1 LRGAA
6 EVEATLERCCAEVE
20 ATLRGAEVEADV
32 EVQKPKMKQLVS
44 TFVAVLS
51 AVVAFSAAIEAPL
64 LFRAENR
71 RWWEPESEPSRN

>member
-1 LRGAA
+1 LSERPSVEATLRGAA
-6 EVEATLERCCAEVE
+6 EVEATLRGAAEVE

-51 AVVAFSAAIEAPL
+51 AVVASFS
-64 LFRAENR
+64 RD
-71 RWWEPESEPSRN
+71 